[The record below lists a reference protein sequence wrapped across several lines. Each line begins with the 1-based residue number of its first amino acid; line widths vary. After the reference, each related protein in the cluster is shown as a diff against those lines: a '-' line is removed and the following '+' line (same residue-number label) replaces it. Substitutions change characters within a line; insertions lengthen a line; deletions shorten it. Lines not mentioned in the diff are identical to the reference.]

1 MKKHPTVYHPESFDE
16 LDNLIH
22 KLDAPA
28 VFIAG
33 ATDLMV
39 RRDDWRSNDTFIDL
53 TGLTDLCSKITLD
66 RGKATI
72 GAGVPLSD
80 LIHHKKL
87 TSLFPMLVAACRQIG
102 SVQIQN
108 RATLGGNIANASP
121 AGDTLPVLAAYDTRL
136 QIGPKRSGSF
146 ESIPLEEVMLG
157 PGKTILEG
165 NRYIA
170 AIDLPVPEGSGQF
183 WYFRKVG
190 PRHAMAI
197 SKVSLAV
204 YAQMEGKRITDIR
217 IAAGSV
223 TPQIKRARETEAV
236 LLENHLTDKLI
247 EEAAD
252 KIRTEID
259 PITDIR
265 STREYRRQTCRALL
279 AEALMEIKKSDK
291 ATKMNINESIS
302 T

>member
-1 MKKHPTVYHPESFDE
+1 MKQEPTVYHPQSFDE

-53 TGLTDLCSKITLD
+53 TGLTDLCSKITLG
-66 RGKATI
+66 RGKVTI

-87 TSLFPMLVAACRQIG
+87 ASLFPMLVAACRQIG

-121 AGDTLPVLAAYDTRL
+121 AGDTLPVLAACDARL
-136 QIGPKRSGSF
+136 QIGPRRSGLF
-146 ESIPLEEVMLG
+146 ESLHLEEVMLG
-157 PGKTILEG
+157 PGTTSLSG
-165 NRYIA
+165 SRYLA
-170 AIDLPVPEGSGQF
+170 AVVLPVPAKKGHF

-204 YAQMEGKRITDIR
+204 CGWLSDGRITDIR

-223 TPQIKRARETEAV
+223 TPRIERARQTEA
-236 LLENHLTDKLI
+236 LLKDQKLTTALI
-247 EEAAD
+247 AAAGD
-252 KIRTEID
+252 RIRTEID

-265 STREYRRQTCRALL
+265 STREYRQQTCRSLL
-279 AEALMEIKKSDK
+279 VEALMQIKNV
-291 ATKMNINESIS
+291 TK
-302 T
+302 